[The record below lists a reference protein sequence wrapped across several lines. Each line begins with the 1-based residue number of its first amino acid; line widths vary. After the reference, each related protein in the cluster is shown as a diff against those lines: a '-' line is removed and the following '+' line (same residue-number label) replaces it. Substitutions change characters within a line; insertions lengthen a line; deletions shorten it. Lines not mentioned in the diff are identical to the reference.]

1 MKANPRHPVILD
13 SFLHSPLK
21 TSFSQPPKKR
31 MPKNKQMITAK
42 IKEIIVVP
50 PVLFNSCQAYSSPL
64 SANAG
69 IEMIVSSNNRY
80 NFFIIIDLHFYSYRQ
95 LINKEIGLPLLE
107 KNGHNNKKIY
117 ICLYYLLISAQ
128 Q

>member
-1 MKANPRHPVILD
+1 MKANPRHPVLLD

-42 IKEIIVVP
+42 IKEISDVS
-50 PVLFNSCQAYSSPL
+50 PVLFNSCQAYISPL

-69 IEMIVSSNNRY
+69 VEIIVRSNN
-80 NFFIIIDLHFYSYRQ
+80 
-95 LINKEIGLPLLE
+95 K
-107 KNGHNNKKIY
+107 
-117 ICLYYLLISAQ
+117 
-128 Q
+128 